1 MGLFSRARDME
12 VDTAAAQPAELEED
26 IPSLPTPLTS
36 TVIATGLTVSG
47 TLEGKG
53 VIQVEGAV
61 KGKIN
66 LDGAVIV
73 TTTGSIEGPV
83 TANVIQIAGSV
94 RGNCVARE
102 HMCLEKTGSLEG
114 DVTTTSLIVHDG
126 GRLNGRS
133 NMVAEIAATVA
144 AVPSALP
151 EDGEELQFGAN
162 YQAEDGPGHKK

>member
-1 MGLFSRARDME
+1 MGFFSKARDVE
-12 VDTAAAQPAELEED
+12 VETAAQPVELQEE

-47 TLEGKG
+47 TLEGEG
-53 VIQVEGAV
+53 VIQVEGVV
-61 KGKIN
+61 KGKIILN
-66 LDGAVIV
+66 GAVIV
-73 TTTGSIEGPV
+73 TATGSIEGPV
-83 TANVIQIAGSV
+83 TANVIQIAASI

-133 NMVAEIAATVA
+133 NMVKEIAAAPA
-144 AVPSALP
+144 APAA
-151 EDGEELQFGAN
+151 DDELQFGSN
-162 YQAEDGPGHKK
+162 YQAEDKEQKK

>member
-1 MGLFSRARDME
+1 MGFFSRARDVE
-12 VDTAAAQPAELEED
+12 VDTAAVQPAEPQED

-47 TLEGKG
+47 TLEGEG
-53 VIQVEGAV
+53 VIQVEGVV
-61 KGKIN
+61 KGQIDLN
-66 LDGAVIV
+66 GAVIV

-83 TANVIQIAGSV
+83 TANVIQIAGSI

-133 NMVAEIAATVA
+133 NMVAEIDAAVA
-144 AVPSALP
+144 AAPTVPP
-151 EDGEELQFGAN
+151 EGEEELQFGAN
-162 YQAEDGPGHKK
+162 YQAENEAGHKK